1 MAASGADIKGKCME
15 INRIATLGDVEKMEQ
30 WVSGQYE
37 KDEKPTEM
45 TYRILILWTLDSM
58 RRVLKGKV
66 K

>member
-1 MAASGADIKGKCME
+1 MV

-37 KDEKPTEM
+37 KDETPTEM

>member
-1 MAASGADIKGKCME
+1 MG

-30 WVSGQYE
+30 WVSDQYE
-37 KDEKPTEM
+37 KDETATEM
-45 TYRILILWTLDSM
+45 MYRILILWTLDSM

>member
-1 MAASGADIKGKCME
+1 MASSGVDIKEKCMG

-37 KDEKPTEM
+37 KDETPTEM